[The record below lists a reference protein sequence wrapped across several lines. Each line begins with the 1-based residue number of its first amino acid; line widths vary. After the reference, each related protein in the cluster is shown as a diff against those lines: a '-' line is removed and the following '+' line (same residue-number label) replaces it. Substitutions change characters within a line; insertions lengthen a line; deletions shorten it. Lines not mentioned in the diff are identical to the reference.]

1 MVSEHDLDAIA
12 AEARFSGVVRV
23 DRGNEVVVA
32 KAYGLAD
39 RGHEIPNEVDT
50 QFATA
55 SGLKGLTALAVVSLI
70 EDGTLE
76 LGTTARSL
84 LGEDLPLIADDVTVE
99 HLLAHRSGIG
109 DYLDEDG
116 GHEITDYVMPVP
128 VHQLA
133 TAEEYVPILAGHET
147 KFAAGTS
154 FSYCNGG
161 FVVLAVL
168 AERASGIP
176 YHELVAQRVCEPAG
190 MGDTAFLRSDELPGR
205 AALGY
210 LFADGLR
217 TNVLHLPVRGVGDG
231 GIYTTAADVRALWA
245 ALVAGRIVPSEWFSE
260 MTRPRSDVNDDWK
273 YGLGFWL
280 RASTEAVALEGYD
293 AGVSFRSLYNP
304 GADLTC
310 TVISNWSDGAW
321 PVVTYLQEALEL

>member
-1 MVSEHDLDAIA
+1 M
-12 AEARFSGVVRV
+12 
-23 DRGNEVVVA
+23 
-32 KAYGLAD
+32 
-39 RGHEIPNEVDT
+39 
-50 QFATA
+50 
-55 SGLKGLTALAVVSLI
+55 SLI
-70 EDGTLE
+70 EDGALE

-109 DYLDEDG
+109 DYLDEDAG
-116 GHEITDYVMPVP
+116 GEITDYVMPVP

-133 TAEEYVPILAGHET
+133 TPEEYVPILEGHPA
-147 KFAAGTS
+147 KFAAGES

-168 AERASGIP
+168 AERAGGIP
-176 YHELVAQRVCEPAG
+176 YHELVTQRVCEPAG

-205 AALGY
+205 AAIGY

-245 ALVAGRIVPSEWFSE
+245 AFVDGRIVPSHWVTE
-260 MTRPRSDVNDDWK
+260 MTRPRSDARDGGP

-280 RASTEAVALEGYD
+280 RASTAAVVLEGYD
-293 AGVSFRSLYNP
+293 AGVSFRSLHDP